1 MKNKW
6 MAFFLSLFIPGTG
19 QLYLGERIKAVTM
32 LCITAGLAV
41 ALATSR
47 SRINFLFLS
56 PICLFVMIP
65 AATDAFQTASGEPRT
80 FTSDSIPYV
89 LFMLFA
95 VGPFAVPLLWL
106 SPKFSGTSKIILTAL
121 VIVIAIGAIL
131 FLKEVS
137 SMMSAYLE

>member
-1 MKNKW
+1 MRSRMIGKNESMKNKW

-19 QLYLGERIKAVTM
+19 
-32 LCITAGLAV
+32 
-41 ALATSR
+41 LATSR